1 MPKIEVNEEV
11 FYALAAG
18 NRPDAGD
25 SWRGN
30 RETWQASRAAFE
42 EALSCAKAELDED
55 SDKSLPPAERALKIE
70 LNDTNRPDLWATAGC
85 ARQLRVYHGGS
96 RPEYPFFS
104 RPGKP
109 QKARRKIL
117 VEEGVRTVRPFLAG
131 FIAGGKA
138 VTDASLRDM
147 IQTQEKLA
155 WNYGRKRRTISMGL
169 YRISIITW
177 PIIYKGVDPDSVSFV
192 PLQWDAPLTLREILR
207 QHPKGREYG
216 FIQEH
221 EPIHPLLTD
230 ATGAVLSYPPIINS
244 ADLGAVQVGD
254 TDLFVELT
262 GTDQPS
268 VTLSASIVACD
279 LADQGYTIEPVEIE
293 YAYDTPFGRSVVS
306 PYYFQTPVFC
316 SLARVEKFLGDRL
329 GAAECVRALERMGV
343 RAEAGRDRERGVP
356 ALSPPEEGVWA
367 WPPEYRNDFLHA
379 ADVAEDVMIGRGLAS
394 FKPQRPR
401 DFTVGRLTPV
411 TSLSRRVRDLMV
423 GMGYQEMI
431 YNYLGSRRDLVENM
445 QGDGGRI
452 LRIANPMTENYEYVR
467 DTVLASL
474 MASESVSGHA
484 AYPHRIFEIGKVAFR
499 AALAGAA
506 QAEGS
511 PGAAPAAGNA
521 AGDAVGNAAGTD
533 TVEGTANSTGTLTR
547 QYLGFVHAAPDANFN
562 TVAAQLQTLFYY
574 LSREYTVEESGDS
587 RFIPGRAAAI
597 CCGGRPV
604 GVFGEIHPQVLENWG
619 LTVPCAAAE
628 IDIEALL

>member
-1 MPKIEVNEEV
+1 MPKIEVNEEA
-11 FYALAAG
+11 FYTLCGPGARESWLGSREAL
-18 NRPDAGD
+18 
-25 SWRGN
+25 
-30 RETWQASRAAFE
+30 E

-55 SDKSLPPAERALKIE
+55 SDKSLPPAERVLKIE

-85 ARQLRVYHGGS
+85 ARQLRVYQSGR

-104 RPGKP
+104 TRGNVK
-109 QKARRKIL
+109 QASHKIL
-117 VEEGVRTVRPFLAG
+117 VEEGVRKVRPYLAG

-169 YRISIITW
+169 YRISIIRW

-192 PLQWDAPLTLREILR
+192 PLQWDKPLSLREILK

-221 EPIHPLLTD
+221 EPLHPLLTD
-230 ATGAVLSYPPIINS
+230 AEGAVLSYPPIINS

-262 GTDQPS
+262 GTDQAS
-268 VTLSASIVACD
+268 VTLSASIMACD

-293 YAYDTPFGRSVVS
+293 YAYDTPFGRNLVS
-306 PYYFQTPVFC
+306 PYYFQEPVFC
-316 SLARVEKFLGDRL
+316 SLGRVEKFLGEKL
-329 GAAECVRALERMGV
+329 SAAECTAALARMGV
-343 RAEAGRDRERGVP
+343 EAEEALGLERG
-356 ALSPPEEGVWA
+356 APEASAPVEGILA
-367 WPPEYRNDFLHA
+367 RPPEYRNDFLHA
-379 ADVAEDVMIGRGLAS
+379 ADVMEDVMIGRGLGS
-394 FKPQRPR
+394 FKPQRPH
-401 DFTVGRLTPV
+401 DFTVGRLSPITYF
-411 TSLSRRVRDLMV
+411 SRRVKEIMV

-445 QGDGGRI
+445 LGDGGRI

-474 MASESVSGHA
+474 LASESVSGHA
-484 AYPHRIFEIGKVAFR
+484 SYPHRIFEIGKVAFR
-499 AALAGAA
+499 AEDAGLKRPA
-506 QAEGS
+506 GS
-511 PGAAPAAGNA
+511 A
-521 AGDAVGNAAGTD
+521 D
-533 TVEGTANSTGTLTR
+533 TVEGTGNSTGVLTR
-547 QYLGFVHAAPDANFN
+547 QYLGFVHAGAEANFN
-562 TVAAQLQTLFYY
+562 TVAGQLQTLFYY
-574 LSREYTVEESGDS
+574 LSREYTVEESADC

-597 CCGGRPV
+597 LYKGV
-604 GVFGEIHPQVLENWG
+604 SIGVFGEIHPQALENWG
-619 LTVPCAAAE
+619 LSVPSTAAE
-628 IDIEALL
+628 LDIEALL